1 MALTE
6 IESVVALE
14 IVFMC
19 NNVGVWCNKD
29 MKRNAFEIIKNTT
42 DKKRKTHVII
52 KKKIITNVTVYCFY
66 YVPVCLIYFKHNY
79 FQGWIYPT

>member
-42 DKKRKTHVII
+42 DKK
-52 KKKIITNVTVYCFY
+52 KKNACDNK
-66 YVPVCLIYFKHNY
+66 
-79 FQGWIYPT
+79 